1 CGNHAFLVLS
11 FVLAVPAPT
20 AIYPLSLHDAL
31 PISCRARW
39 TGGCR
44 GPLDRCPA
52 YPAVAATTRLERT
65 SPASS
70 PRLRMHG
77 QASSSRSLRW
87 LSVAGAQ
94 RQRGGRPPRRRGSRR
109 GLAPSRMPWPTPP
122 VTESATECGSPCC

>member
-77 QASSSRSLRW
+77 QASSSRSLDRKSTR
-87 LSVAGAQ
+87 LNSSHVKISYAVFCLKKKTQ
-94 RQRGGRPPRRRGSRR
+94 YRY
-109 GLAPSRMPWPTPP
+109 TN
-122 VTESATECGSPCC
+122 V